1 MTDPNG
7 GGFNSGDDP
16 VTHRLP
22 LRNTSTQTASR
33 PGSADPWRTD
43 TPDEDNPFA
52 GTALCGLPDR
62 GNTPTNPFGAPAAG
76 SPSALD
82 LDDDERRKARTSFPI
97 TIGLICTVAGATLGV
112 TEVLA
117 RVGAAVGALGILL
130 SVIGL
135 ISARRA
141 HVGGRLVAVLSILI
155 GLAAIGIAVVDHF
168 GTFTWLNAD
177 LPKHLANKIDD
188 YVPFL
193 S

>member
-1 MTDPNG
+1 VTDPNG
-7 GGFNSGDDP
+7 GGTNSGDDP

-33 PGSADPWRTD
+33 PGGADPWRTEGA
-43 TPDEDNPFA
+43 DEDNPFA
-52 GTALCGLPDR
+52 GTALGGLPDR
-62 GNTPTNPFGAPAAG
+62 GNTPTNPFGSPAAG

-97 TIGLICTVAGATLGV
+97 TIGLICTVAGATLGI

-117 RVGAAVGALGILL
+117 RTGAAVAAFGILL

-135 ISARRA
+135 VSARRA
-141 HVGGRLVAVLSILI
+141 HVGGRLVAVLAILI

-177 LPKHLANKIDD
+177 LPKHLAGRIAD

>member
-7 GGFNSGDDP
+7 GGFNSGDEP

-22 LRNTSTQTASR
+22 LRNTTQTAPR
-33 PGSADPWRTD
+33 PGGAEPWRAD
-43 TPDEDNPFA
+43 AADEDNPFA
-52 GTALCGLPDR
+52 GTALGGLPDR
-62 GNTPTNPFGAPAAG
+62 GSPANPFATPAAG

-82 LDDDERRKARTSFPI
+82 LNDDERRKARTSFPI

-117 RVGAAVGALGILL
+117 RVGAVVGAFGILL

-135 ISARRA
+135 FSARRA
-141 HVGGRLVAVLSILI
+141 HVGGRLVAVLSIVI
-155 GLAAIGIAVVDHF
+155 GLAAVGIAVVDHF